1 MAFKII
7 WSDTAGEDLKAIVFY
22 IGLDNPAAAARL
34 AARILSRIEIAA
46 QYPLS
51 LRVVPEKNNRKIRE
65 ALLNPYRIVFAVDE
79 KQGVLHVLRIWHAA
93 RGMPEIG
100 KTP

>member
-22 IGLDNPAAAARL
+22 IALDNPAAAARL

-46 QYPLS
+46 QFPRS
-51 LRVVPEKNNRKIRE
+51 IRVVPEKDSSNICE
-65 ALLNPYRIVFAVDE
+65 AILNPYRIVFAVDE
-79 KQGVLHVLRIWHAA
+79 RRNVLHVLRIWHAS
-93 RGMPEIG
+93 RGIPEID
-100 KTP
+100 